1 MWKANRSTVSGYFLA
16 GRSMNWVVIGASLF
30 VSNIGSEHF
39 IGLAG
44 SGAASGFAVGAW
56 EFNALLLLQLLGWV
70 FIPVYIH
77 SGVYTMPEYLSKR
90 YGGNRLKVY
99 FAFLSVLLYI
109 FTKLSVDLYAGALF
123 IQESLG
129 WNLYLSIILLI
140 SITALLTVTGG
151 LVAVLY
157 TDALQAVLM
166 IGGALTLT
174 TISLIK
180 VGGLEG
186 VRTKYMQAVPNVS
199 AIIATGNF
207 TYSPSCRIEPKPNA
221 LRMLRGP
228 LDEDIPWPGFIL
240 GQTPASIWYWCA
252 DQVIVQRV
260 LAAKNIAHAKCSTL
274 MAGFLKILPM
284 FVIVIPGMI
293 SRILFA
299 DEIACIGPEH
309 CMSVCGSQAGC
320 SNIAYP
326 RLVMAV
332 MPVGLRGLMMAV
344 MIAALMSDLD
354 SIFNSAST
362 IFTLD
367 IYKTVR
373 KKASQRELLIVGRM
387 FIVVMVA
394 ISIAWV
400 PVIIEMQGGQT
411 YLYIQEVAGYLTPP
425 IAALFLLGVFW
436 KRCNEKG
443 AFWGGMTGFT
453 LGTIRLIL
461 AFAYRQPRCDQ
472 PDDRPAFITRVQY
485 MYFAAALFW
494 ISGLVAVVV
503 SLFTSPPTKE
513 QVRTTTIWGLHNIE
527 MVPKKDREEIYKL
540 TDKSLCNGTQS
551 LHKEMPQD
559 VRKERCLDGADVKLL
574 VPSTDHDPETPSTET
589 SPAITPAERFANGRM
604 EMIGAE
610 DGCHGNGET
619 SRFLHLQFLEV
630 AFENMEKMSASDWS
644 NFTLHLEDSL
654 TNTLGHY
661 LDSWRRNVTAAAKA
675 LDKTLAEENF
685 RDVIW
690 YLAVMIGMFAFI
702 VVAILVSTVKSK
714 RREHSNDPYHQY
726 IKDEWTAQKQHGVAA
741 NFA

>member
-1 MWKANRSTVSGYFLA
+1 MGPGMEAADIAVVALYFILVLVIGFLAMWKSNRSTVSGYFLA
-16 GRSMNWVVIGASLF
+16 GRSMTWIVIGASLF

-70 FIPVYIH
+70 FVPVYIH

-90 YGGNRLKVY
+90 FGGNRLKMY

-129 WNLYLSIILLI
+129 WNLYGSIVLLI
-140 SITALLTVTGG
+140 GMTALLTVTGG
-151 LVAVLY
+151 LVAVMY

-166 IGGALTLT
+166 IAGALTLT

-180 VGGLEG
+180 VGGLQG
-186 VRTKYMQAVPNVS
+186 VRDKYMMAIPNVT
-199 AIIATGNF
+199 AITAAGNF
-207 TYSPSCRIEPKPNA
+207 TYSPSCHIEPKKNS
-221 LRMLRGP
+221 LRILRDP

-260 LAAKNIAHAKCSTL
+260 LAAKNIAHAKGSTL

-299 DEIACIGPEH
+299 NEIACIGPEH
-309 CMSVCGSQAGC
+309 CMAVCGSQAGC

-354 SIFNSAST
+354 SIFNSSST

-367 IYKTVR
+367 IYQTLR
-373 KKASQRELLIVGRM
+373 RGADQRELLIVGRI
-387 FIVVMVA
+387 FVVLMVG

-443 AFWGGMTGFT
+443 AFWGGITGFT
-453 LGTIRLIL
+453 LGTVRLIL
-461 AFAYRQPRCDQ
+461 AFIYRKPRCDQ
-472 PDDRPAFITRVQY
+472 PDDRPAFIVKVHY
-485 MYFAAALFW
+485 MYFAACLFW
-494 ISGLVAVVV
+494 LSGAVAVIV
-503 SLFTSPPTKE
+503 SLCTAPPEEE
-513 QVRTTTIWGLHNIE
+513 QVRTTTIWGLRRLKSE
-527 MVPKKDREEIYKL
+527 RVPVEEIEPMYRL
-540 TDKSLCNGTQS
+540 TEKRKHNADEESFR
-551 LHKEMPQD
+551 KEMPPD
-559 VRKERCLDGADVKLL
+559 VRKERCLDGDDQKLL
-574 VPSTDHDPETPSTET
+574 APFTDHDPATPSTET
-589 SPAITPAERFANGRM
+589 SPASTPGQQFSNKGM
-604 EMIGAE
+604 EIFGAE
-610 DGCHGNGET
+610 EGRNLNGET
-619 SRFLHLQFLEV
+619 SKCMRILQCLCGCKNEPQGTQEKVPKTDERDIVEMLYEPQQVKLLLNLVLFLV
-630 AFENMEKMSASDWS
+630 C
-644 NFTLHLEDSL
+644 SL
-654 TNTLGHY
+654 GI
-661 LDSWRRNVTAAAKA
+661 
-675 LDKTLAEENF
+675 F
-685 RDVIW
+685 
-690 YLAVMIGMFAFI
+690 MFVFFS
-702 VVAILVSTVKSK
+702 L
-714 RREHSNDPYHQY
+714 
-726 IKDEWTAQKQHGVAA
+726 
-741 NFA
+741 

>member
-1 MWKANRSTVSGYFLA
+1 MEAADIAVVALYFILVLVIGFLAMWKANRSTVSGYFLA
-16 GRSMNWVVIGASLF
+16 GRSMTWIVIGASLF

-70 FIPVYIH
+70 FVPVYIH

-90 YGGNRLKVY
+90 YGGSRLKVY

-129 WNLYLSIILLI
+129 WNLYVSILLLI
-140 SITALLTVTGG
+140 SMTALLTVTGG
-151 LVAVLY
+151 LVAVMY

-174 TISLIK
+174 AISLVK

-186 VRTKYMQAVPNVS
+186 VRTKYMEAVPNVT
-199 AIIATGNF
+199 AILATGNF
-207 TYSPSCRIEPKPNA
+207 TYSPSCRIEPKPDS
-221 LRMLRGP
+221 LRMIRGP
-228 LDEDIPWPGFIL
+228 LDEDNPWPGFIF

-260 LAAKNIAHAKCSTL
+260 LAAKNIAHVKCSTL

-284 FVIVIPGMI
+284 FLIVIPGMI

-309 CMSVCGSQAGC
+309 CMQVCGSQAGC

-354 SIFNSAST
+354 SIFNSSST

-367 IYKTVR
+367 IYQNFR
-373 KKASQRELLIVGRM
+373 KEASQRELLIVGRV
-387 FIVVMVA
+387 FVILMVG

-411 YLYIQEVAGYLTPP
+411 YIYIQEVAGYLTPP

-443 AFWGGMTGFT
+443 AFWGGMTGAT
-453 LGTIRLIL
+453 LGTVRLIL
-461 AFAYRQPRCDQ
+461 AFFYRRPRCDQ
-472 PDDRPAFITRVQY
+472 PDDRPSFIVNVHY
-485 MYFAAALFW
+485 MYFAAMLFW
-494 ISGLVAVVV
+494 ISGIVAVVV
-503 SLFTSPPTKE
+503 SLCTSPPDEE
-513 QVRTTTIWGLHNIE
+513 QVRTTTVWGLRSIE
-527 MVPKKDREEIYKL
+527 MLPPKDQEETYRL
-540 TDKSLCNGTQS
+540 TEKTHINGDGS
-551 LHKEMPQD
+551 LHKEMPLD
-559 VRKERCLDGADVKLL
+559 VRRERCLDGVEVKLL
-574 VPSTDHDPETPSTET
+574 VPSTDHDPATPSTDT
-589 SPAITPAERFANGRM
+589 SPATSPADRFGNGRL
-604 EMIGAE
+604 ETIRDE
-610 DGCHGNGET
+610 DGCLDNAET
-619 SRFLHLQFLEV
+619 NRCICLLEWLCGCKEGSQEAQQKV
-630 AFENMEKMSASDWS
+630 EK
-644 NFTLHLEDSL
+644 EDERVIAERLYEPPRIKLLLNLGLFCVCVVGIFMFVYFSL
-654 TNTLGHY
+654 
-661 LDSWRRNVTAAAKA
+661 
-675 LDKTLAEENF
+675 
-685 RDVIW
+685 
-690 YLAVMIGMFAFI
+690 
-702 VVAILVSTVKSK
+702 
-714 RREHSNDPYHQY
+714 
-726 IKDEWTAQKQHGVAA
+726 
-741 NFA
+741 

>member
-1 MWKANRSTVSGYFLA
+1 MGPGMEAADIAVVALYFILVLVIGFLAMWKSNRSTVSGYFLA
-16 GRSMNWVVIGASLF
+16 GRSMTWIVIGASLF

-70 FIPVYIH
+70 FVPVYIH

-90 YGGNRLKVY
+90 FGGNRLKMY
-99 FAFLSVLLYI
+99 LAFLSVLLYI

-129 WNLYLSIILLI
+129 WNLYVSIVLLI
-140 SITALLTVTGG
+140 GMTALLTVTGG
-151 LVAVLY
+151 LVAVMY

-166 IGGALTLT
+166 IAGALTLT
-174 TISLIK
+174 IISLIK

-186 VRTKYMQAVPNVS
+186 VRAKYMMAVPNVT
-199 AIIATGNF
+199 AITAAGNF
-207 TYSPSCRIEPKPNA
+207 TYSPSCRIEPKNNS
-221 LRMLRGP
+221 LRILRGP

-309 CMSVCGSQAGC
+309 CMAVCGSQAGC

-354 SIFNSAST
+354 SIFNSSST

-367 IYKTVR
+367 IYQTLR
-373 KKASQRELLIVGRM
+373 RQASQRELLIVGRI
-387 FIVVMVA
+387 FVVVMVG
-394 ISIAWV
+394 ISIVWV

-443 AFWGGMTGFT
+443 AFWGGITGFT
-453 LGTIRLIL
+453 LGTARLIL
-461 AFAYRQPRCDQ
+461 AFVYRQPRCDQ
-472 PDDRPAFITRVQY
+472 PDDRPAFIVKVHY
-485 MYFAAALFW
+485 MYFAACLFW
-494 ISGLVAVVV
+494 LSGTVAVIV
-503 SLFTSPPTKE
+503 SLCTAPPEEE
-513 QVRTTTIWGLHNIE
+513 QVRTTTIWGLRHIERVPIEDRDQMYRLTEKSHHNVSE
-527 MVPKKDREEIYKL
+527 
-540 TDKSLCNGTQS
+540 S
-551 LHKEMPQD
+551 LHKEMPPD
-559 VRKERCLDGADVKLL
+559 VRKERCLDGADLKLL
-574 VPSTDHDPETPSTET
+574 VPSTDHDPATPSTET
-589 SPAITPAERFANGRM
+589 SPASTPAQRFGNGRM
-604 EMIGAE
+604 ESFRAE
-610 DGCHGNGET
+610 EGHHCNRET
-619 SRFLHLQFLEV
+619 SKCVRLLECLCGYKEETQGPQRKV
-630 AFENMEKMSASDWS
+630 PQTDERVIAEMLYEPPQVKLLLNLGLLLVCSVGIFM
-644 NFTLHLEDSL
+644 FVYFSL
-654 TNTLGHY
+654 
-661 LDSWRRNVTAAAKA
+661 
-675 LDKTLAEENF
+675 
-685 RDVIW
+685 
-690 YLAVMIGMFAFI
+690 
-702 VVAILVSTVKSK
+702 
-714 RREHSNDPYHQY
+714 
-726 IKDEWTAQKQHGVAA
+726 
-741 NFA
+741 

>member
-1 MWKANRSTVSGYFLA
+1 MHARMEAADIAVVALYFVLVLAIGLLAMWKANRSTVSGYFLA

-70 FIPVYIH
+70 FVPVYIY
-77 SGVYTMPEYLSKR
+77 SGVYTMPAYLSKR
-90 YGGNRLKVY
+90 FGGHRLKVY
-99 FAFLSVLLYI
+99 FACLSVLLYV

-129 WNLYLSIILLI
+129 WNLYLSILLLI
-140 SITALLTVTGG
+140 SMTALLTITGG

-174 TISLIK
+174 IMSLIK

-186 VRTKYMQAVPNVS
+186 VRTKYMQAIPNVT
-199 AIIATGNF
+199 AIMAAGNY
-207 TYSPSCRIEPKPNA
+207 TYSPSCRSEPKPNS
-221 LRMLRGP
+221 LHILRGP

-274 MAGFLKILPM
+274 MAGLLKILPM

-309 CMSVCGSQAGC
+309 CMAVCGSQAGC

-367 IYKTVR
+367 IYQTVR
-373 KKASQRELLIVGRM
+373 KTATQRELLIVGRM
-387 FIVVMVA
+387 FVVVMVV

-411 YLYIQEVAGYLTPP
+411 YMYIQEVAGYLTPP

-436 KRCNEKG
+436 KRCNETG
-443 AFWGGMTGFT
+443 AFWGGMTGFV
-453 LGTIRLIL
+453 LGAVRLIL
-461 AFAYRQPRCDQ
+461 AFFYRQPRCDQ
-472 PDDRPAFITRVQY
+472 PDNRPFFIVHIHY
-485 MYFAAALFW
+485 MYFAAGLFW

-503 SLFTSPPTKE
+503 SLCTSAPDDE
-513 QVRTTTIWGLHNIE
+513 QVRTATVWGLRKLE
-527 MVPKKDREEIYKL
+527 KVPPKDRAVKYGLTEKNPCNSSEVYYK
-540 TDKSLCNGTQS
+540 DI
-551 LHKEMPQD
+551 PVD
-559 VRKERCLDGADVKLL
+559 VKMDRCLDGAEIKLL
-574 VPSTDHDPETPSTET
+574 VPSTDHDPATPSTET
-589 SPAITPAERFANGRM
+589 SPASTPAEQPAFNQMDMTRTEPGEKGLCMRFIDCFCGYK
-604 EMIGAE
+604 EEPHGASQKISQE
-610 DGCHGNGET
+610 DERVIAAMLYESPRVKLLLNLALFVVCSVGI
-619 SRFLHLQFLEV
+619 FMFV
-630 AFENMEKMSASDWS
+630 YF
-644 NFTLHLEDSL
+644 SL
-654 TNTLGHY
+654 
-661 LDSWRRNVTAAAKA
+661 
-675 LDKTLAEENF
+675 
-685 RDVIW
+685 
-690 YLAVMIGMFAFI
+690 
-702 VVAILVSTVKSK
+702 
-714 RREHSNDPYHQY
+714 
-726 IKDEWTAQKQHGVAA
+726 
-741 NFA
+741 

>member
-1 MWKANRSTVSGYFLA
+1 MASGLEAADIAVVALYFLLVLVIGLFAMWKSNRSTVSGYFLA
-16 GRSMNWVVIGASLF
+16 GRSMTWIVIGASLF

-44 SGAASGFAVGAW
+44 SGAASGFAVAAW

-77 SGVYTMPEYLSKR
+77 SGVYTMPAYLSKR
-90 YGGNRLKVY
+90 FGGNRLKFY
-99 FAFLSVLLYI
+99 FACLSVLLYI

-129 WNLYLSIILLI
+129 WNLYFSILLLI
-140 SITALLTVTGG
+140 SMTALLTVTGG

-174 TISLIK
+174 IISLVK

-186 VRTKYMQAVPNVS
+186 VRTKYMQAVPNVT
-199 AIIATGNF
+199 AIIAAGNY

-221 LRMLRGP
+221 LRILRGP

-260 LAAKNIAHAKCSTL
+260 LAAKNIAHAKGSTL

-309 CMSVCGSQAGC
+309 CMAVCGSQAGC
-320 SNIAYP
+320 SNLAYP

-367 IYKTVR
+367 IYQTFR

-387 FIVVMVA
+387 FVVLMVV

-400 PVIIEMQGGQT
+400 PAIIDMQGGQT

-453 LGTIRLIL
+453 LGTVRLIL
-461 AFAYRQPRCDQ
+461 AFIYRQPRCDQ
-472 PDDRPAFITRVQY
+472 PDNRPAFITHIHY
-485 MYFAAALFW
+485 MYFAAGLFW
-494 ISGLVAVVV
+494 ISGLVAVIV
-503 SLFTSPPTKE
+503 SLCTSPPDDE
-513 QVRTTTIWGLHNIE
+513 RISTTTIWGLRNIE
-527 MVPKKDREEIYKL
+527 MVPLKDREETYRLAEKSHYNV
-540 TDKSLCNGTQS
+540 TDS
-551 LHKEMPQD
+551 LHKEMPPD
-559 VRKERCLDGADVKLL
+559 VKKERCIDGADVKLL
-574 VPSTDHDPETPSTET
+574 VPSTDHDPATPSTET
-589 SPAITPAERFANGRM
+589 SPATTPAEQPDFGKM
-604 EMIGAE
+604 EMKRAG
-610 DGCHGNGET
+610 GYCHGNGER
-619 SRFLHLQFLEV
+619 SRCLRLLDCFCGYNDV
-630 AFENMEKMSASDWS
+630 AQSAQQ
-644 NFTLHLEDSL
+644 NVHVGQEDTRRITEMLYEPRSVKLVLNVGLICICSVGIFMFVYFSL
-654 TNTLGHY
+654 
-661 LDSWRRNVTAAAKA
+661 
-675 LDKTLAEENF
+675 
-685 RDVIW
+685 
-690 YLAVMIGMFAFI
+690 
-702 VVAILVSTVKSK
+702 
-714 RREHSNDPYHQY
+714 
-726 IKDEWTAQKQHGVAA
+726 
-741 NFA
+741 

>member
-1 MWKANRSTVSGYFLA
+1 MEAADIAVVALYFVLVLVIGFFAMWRANRSTVSGYFLA
-16 GRSMNWVVIGASLF
+16 GRSMTWIVIGASLF

-44 SGAASGFAVGAW
+44 SGAASGYAVGAW

-90 YGGNRLKVY
+90 FGGNRLKVY
-99 FAFLSVLLYI
+99 FAILSVILYI
-109 FTKLSVDLYAGALF
+109 FTRLSVDLYAGALF

-129 WNLYLSIILLI
+129 WNLYLSIVLLI
-140 SITALLTVTGG
+140 SLTALLTVTGG

-174 TISLIK
+174 IMSLIK

-186 VRTKYMQAVPNVS
+186 VRTKYMQAVPNVT
-199 AIIATGNF
+199 AITASGNF
-207 TYSPSCRIEPKPNA
+207 TYSPSCRIDPKPNS
-221 LRMLRGP
+221 LRILRGP

-240 GQTPASIWYWCA
+240 GQTPASIWYWCT

-260 LAAKNIAHAKCSTL
+260 LAAKNIAHAKGSTL

-367 IYKTVR
+367 IYQSVR
-373 KKASQRELLIVGRM
+373 QKASQRELLVVGRL
-387 FIVVMVA
+387 FVVFMVLM
-394 ISIAWV
+394 SIAWV

-425 IAALFLLGVFW
+425 VAALFLLGVFW

-443 AFWGGMTGFT
+443 AFWGGVTGFT
-453 LGTIRLIL
+453 LGTLRLIL
-461 AFAYRQPRCDQ
+461 AFIYRQPRCDQ
-472 PDDRPAFITRVQY
+472 PDNRPAFIVHVHY
-485 MYFAAALFW
+485 MYVAASLFW

-503 SLFTSPPTKE
+503 SLCTSPPDNE
-513 QVRTTTIWGLHNIE
+513 QIRTTTIWGLRNIE
-527 MVPKKDREEIYKL
+527 KVPVRDIYRL
-540 TDKSLCNGTQS
+540 TEKSLGNSDGS
-551 LHKEMPQD
+551 L
-559 VRKERCLDGADVKLL
+559 RKEVPPNSLNTKCPDGADVKLL
-574 VPSTDHDPETPSTET
+574 VPSTDHDPATPSTET
-589 SPAITPAERFANGRM
+589 SPASTPAERGGKGQVEMSRAEESSNANRD
-604 EMIGAE
+604 IST
-610 DGCHGNGET
+610 CT
-619 SRFLHLQFLEV
+619 RVL
-630 AFENMEKMSASDWS
+630 DWFCGYKEATQ
-644 NFTLHLEDSL
+644 NNQQKVVKNEA
-654 TNTLGHY
+654 
-661 LDSWRRNVTAAAKA
+661 RVTAEMLHEPPRIK
-675 LDKTLAEENF
+675 LILNLGLLF
-685 RDVIW
+685 VCSVGIF
-690 YLAVMIGMFAFI
+690 MFVYFS
-702 VVAILVSTVKSK
+702 L
-714 RREHSNDPYHQY
+714 
-726 IKDEWTAQKQHGVAA
+726 
-741 NFA
+741 

>member
-1 MWKANRSTVSGYFLA
+1 MGSGMEAADIAVVALYFILVLVIGFLAMWKSNRSTVSGYFLA
-16 GRSMNWVVIGASLF
+16 GRSMTWFVIGASLF

-70 FIPVYIH
+70 FVPVYIH

-90 YGGNRLKVY
+90 FGGNRLKMY

-129 WNLYLSIILLI
+129 WNLYVSIVLLI
-140 SITALLTVTGG
+140 GMTALLTVTGG
-151 LVAVLY
+151 LVAVMY

-166 IGGALTLT
+166 IAGALTLT

-180 VGGLEG
+180 VGGLKG
-186 VRTKYMQAVPNVS
+186 VQEKYMTAVPNVT
-199 AIIATGNF
+199 AITAAGNF
-207 TYSPSCRIEPKPNA
+207 TYSPSCHIEPKKNS
-221 LRMLRGP
+221 LRVLRGP

-260 LAAKNIAHAKCSTL
+260 LAAKNIAHAKGSTL

-309 CMSVCGSQAGC
+309 CMAVCGSQAGC

-354 SIFNSAST
+354 SIFNSSST

-367 IYKTVR
+367 IYQTLR
-373 KKASQRELLIVGRM
+373 RGADQRELLIVGRI
-387 FIVVMVA
+387 FVVLMVG

-443 AFWGGMTGFT
+443 AFWGGITGFT

-461 AFAYRQPRCDQ
+461 AFIYRKPRCDQ
-472 PDDRPAFITRVQY
+472 PDDRPAFIVKVHY
-485 MYFAAALFW
+485 MYFAACLFW
-494 ISGLVAVVV
+494 LSGAVAVIV
-503 SLFTSPPTKE
+503 SLCTAPPEEE
-513 QVRTTTIWGLHNIE
+513 QVRTTTIWGLRRLKSE
-527 MVPKKDREEIYKL
+527 RVPVEEIEPMYGL
-540 TDKSLCNGTQS
+540 TEKRKRNAEDESFC
-551 LHKEMPQD
+551 KEMPAD
-559 VRKERCLDGADVKLL
+559 VRKERCLDGDDQKLL
-574 VPSTDHDPETPSTET
+574 APSTDHDPTTPSTET
-589 SPAITPAERFANGRM
+589 SPASTPAQRFGNGRT
-604 EMIGAE
+604 ESFRAE
-610 DGCHGNGET
+610 EGHHLNGET
-619 SRFLHLQFLEV
+619 SKYMHLLQCLC
-630 AFENMEKMSASDWS
+630 
-644 NFTLHLEDSL
+644 
-654 TNTLGHY
+654 GC
-661 LDSWRRNVTAAAKA
+661 
-675 LDKTLAEENF
+675 
-685 RDVIW
+685 
-690 YLAVMIGMFAFI
+690 
-702 VVAILVSTVKSK
+702 
-714 RREHSNDPYHQY
+714 
-726 IKDEWTAQKQHGVAA
+726 KDETQGTQQKLPKTDERDIVEMLYEPPRVKLLLNLGLFLVCCLGI
-741 NFA
+741 FMFVFFSL

>member
-1 MWKANRSTVSGYFLA
+1 MGPGMEAADIAVVALYFILVLVIGFLAMWKSNRSTVSGYFLA
-16 GRSMNWVVIGASLF
+16 GRSMTWIVIGASLF

-70 FIPVYIH
+70 FVPVYIH

-90 YGGNRLKVY
+90 FGGNRLKMY
-99 FAFLSVLLYI
+99 LAFLSILLYI

-129 WNLYLSIILLI
+129 WNLYVSIVLLI
-140 SITALLTVTGG
+140 SMTALLTVTGG
-151 LVAVLY
+151 LVAVMY

-166 IGGALTLT
+166 IAGALTLT
-174 TISLIK
+174 IISLIK

-186 VRTKYMQAVPNVS
+186 VRSKYMMAVPNVT
-199 AIIATGNF
+199 AITATGNF
-207 TYSPSCRIEPKPNA
+207 TYSPSCRIEPKINS
-221 LRMLRGP
+221 LRILRGP

-240 GQTPASIWYWCA
+240 GQTPASIWYWCT

-309 CMSVCGSQAGC
+309 CMAVCGSQAGC

-354 SIFNSAST
+354 SIFNSSST

-367 IYKTVR
+367 IYQTLR
-373 KKASQRELLIVGRM
+373 RQPSQRELLFVGRV
-387 FIVVMVA
+387 FVVVMVG

-443 AFWGGMTGFT
+443 AFWGGITGFT
-453 LGTIRLIL
+453 LGTLRLIL
-461 AFAYRQPRCDQ
+461 AFVYRQPRCDQ
-472 PDDRPAFITRVQY
+472 PDDRPAFIVKIHY
-485 MYFAAALFW
+485 MYFAACLFW
-494 ISGLVAVVV
+494 LSGTVAVIV
-503 SLFTSPPTKE
+503 SLCTAPPEEE
-513 QVRTTTIWGLHNIE
+513 QVRTTTIWGLRHIERVPVEDRDQMYRLTEKSRHNVSE
-527 MVPKKDREEIYKL
+527 
-540 TDKSLCNGTQS
+540 S
-551 LHKEMPQD
+551 LHKEMPPD
-559 VRKERCLDGADVKLL
+559 VRKERCLDGADLKLL
-574 VPSTDHDPETPSTET
+574 VPSTDHDPATPSAET
-589 SPAITPAERFANGRM
+589 SPASTPAQQFGNGRM
-604 EMIGAE
+604 ESFRAE
-610 DGCHGNGET
+610 EGHHCNGET
-619 SRFLHLQFLEV
+619 SKCVRLLECFCGYKEETQGTQQKVPRTDERVIEEMLYEPPRVKLFLNLGLVLVCSVGIFMFV
-630 AFENMEKMSASDWS
+630 YF
-644 NFTLHLEDSL
+644 SL
-654 TNTLGHY
+654 
-661 LDSWRRNVTAAAKA
+661 
-675 LDKTLAEENF
+675 
-685 RDVIW
+685 
-690 YLAVMIGMFAFI
+690 
-702 VVAILVSTVKSK
+702 
-714 RREHSNDPYHQY
+714 
-726 IKDEWTAQKQHGVAA
+726 
-741 NFA
+741 

>member
-1 MWKANRSTVSGYFLA
+1 MEAADIAVVALYFILVLVIGFLAMWKANRSTVSGYFLA
-16 GRSMNWVVIGASLF
+16 GRSMTWIVIGASLF

-70 FIPVYIH
+70 FVPVYIH

-129 WNLYLSIILLI
+129 WNLYLSIFLLI
-140 SITALLTVTGG
+140 SMTALLTITGG
-151 LVAVLY
+151 LVAVMY

-199 AIIATGNF
+199 AIMATGNF
-207 TYSPSCRIEPKPNA
+207 TYSPSCRIEPKRDS
-221 LRMLRGP
+221 LRILRGP

-284 FVIVIPGMI
+284 FLIVIPGMI

-309 CMSVCGSQAGC
+309 CMAVCGSQAGC

-367 IYKTVR
+367 IYQTLR
-373 KKASQRELLIVGRM
+373 QKASQRELLVVGRI
-387 FIVVMVA
+387 FVVIMVG

-436 KRCNEKG
+436 TRCNERG
-443 AFWGGMTGFT
+443 AFWGGFTGFT

-461 AFAYRQPRCDQ
+461 AFIYRQPRCDQ
-472 PDDRPAFITRVQY
+472 PDDRPAFIVNVHY
-485 MYFAAALFW
+485 MYFAAGLFW

-503 SLFTSPPTKE
+503 SLCTSPPTEE
-513 QVRTTTIWGLHNIE
+513 QVRTTTVWGLRSIE
-527 MVPKKDREEIYKL
+527 TVRMKDREEMYRL
-540 TDKSLCNGTQS
+540 TEKKHNNADGSVP
-551 LHKEMPQD
+551 KELPPD
-559 VRKERCLDGADVKLL
+559 VRRERCLDGADVKLL
-574 VPSTDHDPETPSTET
+574 VPTTDHDPATPSTET
-589 SPAITPAERFANGRM
+589 SPASTPALGNGRM
-604 EMIGAE
+604 
-610 DGCHGNGET
+610 DT
-619 SRFLHLQFLEV
+619 VR
-630 AFENMEKMSASDWS
+630 
-644 NFTLHLEDSL
+644 
-654 TNTLGHY
+654 
-661 LDSWRRNVTAAAKA
+661 
-675 LDKTLAEENF
+675 AEEGHHGTGKCSQCNCLLGWLCGYKEETQSAQEKVSPE
-685 RDVIW
+685 DQLVIAERL
-690 YLAVMIGMFAFI
+690 YESPRVKRLLNLGLLFVCIVGIFMFVYFS
-702 VVAILVSTVKSK
+702 L
-714 RREHSNDPYHQY
+714 
-726 IKDEWTAQKQHGVAA
+726 
-741 NFA
+741 